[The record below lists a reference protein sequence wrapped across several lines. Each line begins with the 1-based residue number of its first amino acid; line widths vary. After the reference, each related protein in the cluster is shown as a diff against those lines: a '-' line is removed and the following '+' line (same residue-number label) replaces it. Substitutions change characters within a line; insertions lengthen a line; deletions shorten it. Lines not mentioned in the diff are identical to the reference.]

1 MIVNFDTN
9 NLADVYKEKF
19 GKCLDENDFEGA
31 LGVLIKYDN
40 EFGYPDFHLA
50 CGMLYLEM
58 ALKSVDDHYRD
69 MAFREFMFHIRR
81 FPKCYVAYRDLVL
94 SVLLDQDGINFNILM
109 FYRWI
114 ASCGNDL
121 SRIERDVSVTNIIE
135 PNCKKSD
142 MHFSDLFYG
151 EYGDIDPRPRLR
163 QKDTANLMNFDIDK
177 TVFESNVE
185 LSKGE
190 NCSVLQDET
199 EDDINFDEM
208 DPDVISEILTKD
220 YIDLDEK
227 ELDLISKF
235 FSNAVQENERCAA
248 NKKIMPFSNTD
259 NADDVNDEV
268 NANLKSLLEDKSDRY
283 MTFAVKA
290 IEDNNE
296 DLAMEFMAKVKP
308 ESRHYYH
315 SLNMRAIYYIQRNR
329 FAEAKFLVDTACAV
343 KPHGAVCGTLRCV
356 LYEEM
361 GQTSLIPKALAK
373 IDVKDFDTEQFLF
386 QAFKFAMT
394 YCNDAELQE
403 WLAGC
408 VEEYDVLQMRFMYAV
423 LRYNNGDYDFAVE
436 EFRKLSQI
444 RYFDFYINYFYEI
457 VSVRDSN
464 GFKLDIELIKR
475 CIKSEISTLV
485 DYIIK
490 NGIDDETINTHM
502 FKCALVYFLAGDF
515 DNSKRELIKMFSA
528 VRQLCHDTRFADAL
542 RDFLVSPYGQPLVKI
557 IVLTELMVLNPNE
570 QFLYLVG
577 SIPKTCSFADI
588 PTSNDGVIS
597 NSSKAFVYLFTLT
610 CGVKPSVAQEKL
622 AKQVDLLEI
631 MFSDVKVEN
640 ERDMTYFLLR
650 RLFSAN
656 KIYTYENRL
665 PQVLGYKTREE
676 AENAHKNIE
685 SRIKE
690 FLKN

>member
-50 CGMLYLEM
+50 CGMLYLEI

-94 SVLLDQDGINFNILM
+94 SVLLGQDSINFNILM

-142 MHFSDLFYG
+142 MHFSDLFFG
-151 EYGDIDPRPRLR
+151 EYGDIDPRPHLR

-177 TVFESNVE
+177 TVFESNIE

-199 EDDINFDEM
+199 EDDINLDEM
-208 DPDVISEILTKD
+208 DPDIIREF
-220 YIDLDEK
+220 LDEFSK
-227 ELDLISKF
+227 SAQELDRRAES
-235 FSNAVQENERCAA
+235 E
-248 NKKIMPFSNTD
+248 KIMPFSNPD
-259 NADDVNDEV
+259 NADDVNDEA
-268 NANLKSLLEDKSDRY
+268 NANLKSLLEDESDRY
-283 MTFAVKA
+283 ISLAVKA

-296 DLAMEFMAKVKP
+296 DLAIEYMAKVKP

-403 WLAGC
+403 WLARC

-423 LRYNNGDYDFAVE
+423 LRYNDGDYDFAVE

-457 VSVRDSN
+457 VSVRDPN

-490 NGIDDETINTHM
+490 NGINDETINTHM

-528 VRQLCHDTRFADAL
+528 VRQLCHDTRFADVL

-557 IVLTELMVLNPNE
+557 VVLAELMALNPNE

-577 SIPKTCSFADI
+577 SVPLMCSFADI
-588 PTSNDGVIS
+588 PTSSDGVIS
-597 NSSKAFVYLFTLT
+597 NSSKAFVYLFTLI
-610 CGVKPSVAQEKL
+610 CGVKPSLAQEKL

-631 MFSDVKVEN
+631 IFSDVKVEN

-665 PQVLGYKTREE
+665 PQALGYKTREE
-676 AENAHKNIE
+676 AENAHKNIDR
-685 SRIKE
+685 RIRAI
-690 FLKN
+690 LKN